1 MKKKGIKIGSWIYMI
16 LVYIFLFMPIIT
28 IVIGSVNANSYNLSF
43 DGFTLQWYGELSE
56 DTSIL
61 EGLQNTIIV
70 AVTSTLLSL
79 LIGTLAAFGMFRYKF
94 KGKSVLDTMFY
105 IPIVVPEIVLGI
117 SLMVIFSMADISSG
131 LNTLIIAHTTFC
143 IPYVVFNV
151 RASIAGFDPSLEEA
165 SMDLGR
171 NRLGTFLHV
180 TLPLIIPGIT
190 SGAFMAF
197 TLSIDDVIISYF
209 TSGPGSQTLPIV
221 VYNMT
226 KRRITPDVYALST
239 IIILV
244 VLVISIGSQIDY
256 KKIYTKIKRYRNIE
270 QED

>member
-1 MKKKGIKIGSWIYMI
+1 MNVKKKRKIGSQVYMF
-16 LVYIFLFMPIIT
+16 LVYTFLFIPIIA
-28 IVIGSVNANSYNLSF
+28 IMVGSFNTNSHNLTF
-43 DGFTLQWYGELSE
+43 DGFTLQWYSQLME
-56 DTSIL
+56 DTSLL
-61 EGLQNTIIV
+61 EGLQNTILI
-70 AVTSTLLSL
+70 ACATTILSL
-79 LIGTLAAFGMFRYKF
+79 FIGTLAAFGMFRFKF

-117 SLMVIFSMADISSG
+117 SLMVIFSMINITAG

-151 RASIAGFDPSLEEA
+151 RASIVGFDPSLEEA

-180 TLPLIIPGIT
+180 TLPLILPGIT

-197 TLSIDDVIISYF
+197 TLSVDDVIISYF

-221 VYNMT
+221 VYNMI

-239 IIILV
+239 IIIV
-244 VLVISIGSQIDY
+244 IVLAVSMISQIDF
-256 KKIYTKIKRYRNIE
+256 KRLKNRKGNN
-270 QED
+270 

>member
-1 MKKKGIKIGSWIYMI
+1 MKNKSIKIGSEIFMI
-16 LVYIFLFMPIIT
+16 LVYTFLFIPIIT
-28 IVIGSVNANSYNLSF
+28 VMIGSVNSNSYNLSF
-43 DGFTLQWYGELSE
+43 DGFTLQWYSDLMEN
-56 DTSIL
+56 TSLL
-61 EGLQNTIIV
+61 EGLENTIIV
-70 AVTSTLLSL
+70 AVTSTILSL
-79 LIGTLAAFGMFRYKF
+79 IIGTLAAFGMFRFKF

-117 SLMVIFSMADISSG
+117 SLMVIFSTVNISSG

-171 NRLGTFLHV
+171 NRIGTFFHV
-180 TLPLIIPGIT
+180 TLPLIMPGIS

-239 IIILV
+239 IIILI
-244 VLVISIGSQIDY
+244 VLVISIGSQIDF
-256 KKIYTKIKRYRNIE
+256 KKLAKKFKRKTG

>member
-1 MKKKGIKIGSWIYMI
+1 MVI
-16 LVYIFLFMPIIT
+16 VYIFLFMPIIT
-28 IVIGSVNANSYNLSF
+28 IVIGSVNSNSYNLSF
-43 DGFTLQWYGELSE
+43 EGFTLQWYTQLLE
-56 DTSIL
+56 DTSVL

-70 AVTSTLLSL
+70 AVASTLLSL
-79 LIGTLAAFGMFRYKF
+79 IIGTLAAFGMYRYKF
-94 KGKSVLDTMFY
+94 KGKSLLDTMFY
-105 IPIVVPEIVLGI
+105 IPIIIPEIVLGI
-117 SLMVIFSMADISSG
+117 SLMVIFSLVDIPSG

-171 NRLGTFLHV
+171 NRIGTFFHV
-180 TLPLIIPGIT
+180 TLPLITPGIT

-209 TSGPGSQTLPIV
+209 TSGPGNQTLPIV
-221 VYNMT
+221 VYNMM

-256 KKIYTKIKRYRNIE
+256 KKIVNRRFRKHKMLE

>member
-1 MKKKGIKIGSWIYMI
+1 MKKKRIGSGIYMF
-16 LVYIFLFMPIIT
+16 LVYAFLFIPIIT
-28 IVIGSVNANSYNLSF
+28 IMIGSFNSNSYNLSF
-43 DGFTLQWYGELSE
+43 DGVTFQWYLDLTEN
-56 DTSIL
+56 TSLL
-61 EGLQNTIIV
+61 EGLQNTILL
-70 AVTSTLLSL
+70 ALASTVLSL

-117 SLMVIFSMADISSG
+117 SLMVIFSIIDISAG

-171 NRLGTFLHV
+171 NRIGTFIHV
-180 TLPLIIPGIT
+180 TLPLILPGIT

-226 KRRITPDVYALST
+226 KRRITPDVYALSS
-239 IIILV
+239 IIIMV
-244 VLVISIGSQIDY
+244 VLILSLASQIDF
-256 KKIYTKIKRYRNIE
+256 KKLRKRKE
-270 QED
+270 QI

>member
-1 MKKKGIKIGSWIYMI
+1 MKKKKVLSTIYLV
-16 LVYIFLFMPIIT
+16 LVYTFLFIPIIA
-28 IVIGSVNANSYNLSF
+28 VAIGSVNVNNHNTSF
-43 DGFTLQWYGELSE
+43 DGFTLDWYTALAG

-61 EGLQNTIIV
+61 DGLKNTV
-70 AVTSTLLSL
+70 FLAVSSTLLSVFV
-79 LIGTLAAFGMFRYKF
+79 GTLSAFGMYRFKF
-94 KGKSVLDTMFY
+94 KGKALLDTLFY

-117 SLMVIFSMADISSG
+117 SLMVIFSMMNINAG
-131 LNTLIIAHTTFC
+131 MLTLIIAHTTFC

-171 NRLGTFLHV
+171 NRIGTFLHI
-180 TLPLIIPGIT
+180 TLPMIMPGIS

-221 VYNMT
+221 VYNMSR
-226 KRRITPDVYALST
+226 KRITPDVYALST
-239 IIILV
+239 IIVAIVLLLSIL
-244 VLVISIGSQIDY
+244 SQIDF
-256 KKIYTKIKRYRNIE
+256 KKHFQK
-270 QED
+270 D